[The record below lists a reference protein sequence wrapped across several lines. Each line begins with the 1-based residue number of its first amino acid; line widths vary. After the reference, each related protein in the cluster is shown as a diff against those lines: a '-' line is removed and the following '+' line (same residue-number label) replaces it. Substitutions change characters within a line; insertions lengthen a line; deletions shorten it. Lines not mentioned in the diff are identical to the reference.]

1 MPSVCTP
8 TLIGYISNKNSF
20 EAWKTTNDTTLNTLI
35 NSTSPTSV
43 SQKALNDASLEIF
56 NLANC
61 LYEKLNEVGTTT
73 DDIQKAQTRIIELNK
88 EIRDAEDHVKIAKD
102 RVAYIRNP
110 VHTSY
115 YESWFPMGR
124 PMQPSSIPFFIAI
137 NVFLITFILLL
148 LGSYVGLN
156 ISLALPYSRYPSGVQ
171 TMFTFPNFALAF
183 LVGFIIYYFLVPK

>member
-1 MPSVCTP
+1 MLCTP
-8 TLIGYISNKNSF
+8 TLNGYISSNSSFNSWKN
-20 EAWKTTNDTTLNTLI
+20 TNDTLLNTI
-35 NSTSPTSV
+35 TSSTSPTTD
-43 SQKALNDASLEIF
+43 SQKALNDASQEIF
-56 NLANC
+56 NLVNC

-73 DDIQKAQTRIIELNK
+73 NDIQTAQTSIIELNK
-88 EIRDAEDHVKIAKD
+88 NIADAENHVKIAKD

-110 VHTSY
+110 DQHTSY

-137 NVFLITFILLL
+137 NAFLIMFILLL

-156 ISLALPYSRYPSGVQ
+156 ISLVLPNSRYPSGFQ
-171 TMFTFPNFALAF
+171 TMFTFPNLALAF